1 MDSVSQTEGR
11 TVDVQLLREISN
23 AHGISGFED
32 DVQNVVRGHLRSSCD
47 EVSTD
52 RLGNVT
58 GLRRAAGDR
67 DGAPRL
73 VLAAHSDEI
82 GFMVRHIDERG
93 YLRVA
98 LVGGIHAHTS
108 TSQRVVVH
116 GREPV
121 KGVVVPVHPVH
132 AKPEEL
138 SPEDLFIDVGLPVE
152 QVRELVEVGD
162 PVSYAQEFE
171 ELNDNVVLGRNFD
184 DRIGTYC
191 LVQAMRD
198 VGETQVDVYA
208 VSTVQEELGV
218 RGATVVGNA
227 TLPDIAVAI
236 DGSLP
241 RGPYV
246 DEHVWTTEFGA
257 GTGIYVM
264 DRLTMG
270 SPKLVAFLV
279 DLCRRRGIPFQ
290 RNVGGGTDA
299 SALQRSGLGALA
311 TTIGAPVRYMHS
323 TVQLCHVDDI
333 DATVA
338 LLVALMEC
346 GHELLA

>member
-1 MDSVSQTEGR
+1 
-11 TVDVQLLREISN
+11 
-23 AHGISGFED
+23 
-32 DVQNVVRGHLRSSCD
+32 VV
-47 EVSTD
+47 
-52 RLGNVT
+52 
-58 GLRRAAGDR
+58 GLHRAAGDNS
-67 DGAPRL
+67 DAPRL

-82 GFMVRHIDERG
+82 GFMVRHIDDRG
-93 YLRVA
+93 FLRVA
-98 LVGGIHAHTS
+98 VVGGIHAHTS

-116 GREPV
+116 GRETV
-121 KGVVVPVHPVH
+121 KGVIVPVHPEH
-132 AKPEEL
+132 MKPESL
-138 SPEDLFIDVGLPVE
+138 TTADLVVDLGLPAGR
-152 QVRELVEVGD
+152 VRELVQVGD

-171 ELNDNVVLGRNFD
+171 QLNDDVVLGRNFD

-191 LVQAMRD
+191 LVQAMRE
-198 VGETQVDVYA
+198 VGETQVEVHA
-208 VSTVQEELGV
+208 ASTVQEELGV

-227 TLPDIAVAI
+227 TLPTIAVAI

-246 DEHVWTTEFGA
+246 EEHVWTTDFGG

-270 SPKLVAFLV
+270 SPKLVSFLV
-279 DLCRRRGIPFQ
+279 ELCERRGIAYQ

-299 SALQRSGLGALA
+299 SALQRSGVGALA

-338 LLVALMEC
+338 LLVALMESA
-346 GHELLA
+346 HELLE

>member
-1 MDSVSQTEGR
+1 MQQIVGR
-11 TVDVQLLREISN
+11 
-23 AHGISGFED
+23 
-32 DVQNVVRGHLRSSCD
+32 HLASSCD
-47 EVSTD
+47 EVSND
-52 RLGNVT
+52 RLGNVV
-58 GLRRAAGDR
+58 GLRRAVGGR

-73 VLAAHSDEI
+73 VLAAHADEI
-82 GFMVRHIDERG
+82 GFMVRHIDDRG

-108 TSQRVVVH
+108 TSQRVIVH
-116 GREPV
+116 GREVV
-121 KGVVVPVHPVH
+121 KGVIVPVHPVH
-132 AKPEEL
+132 GNPEAL
-138 SPEDLFIDVGLPVE
+138 VPDDLYIDLGLPVE
-152 QVRELVEVGD
+152 RVRELVEVGD
-162 PVSYAQEFE
+162 PISYAQEFE
-171 ELNDNVVLGRNFD
+171 QLNDKVVLGRNFD

-191 LVQAMRD
+191 LVQAMRE

-208 VSTVQEELGV
+208 ASTVQEELGV
-218 RGATVVGNA
+218 RGAEVVGNV
-227 TLPDIAVAI
+227 TSPDIAVAI

-279 DLCRRRGIPFQ
+279 ELCRRRDISCQ

-299 SALQRSGLGALA
+299 SALQRSGSGALA

-323 TVQLCHVDDI
+323 TVQLCHLDDI

-338 LLVALMEC
+338 LLVALMESA
-346 GHELLA
+346 HELLV

>member
-1 MDSVSQTEGR
+1 M
-11 TVDVQLLREISN
+11 
-23 AHGISGFED
+23 
-32 DVQNVVRGHLRSSCD
+32 
-47 EVSTD
+47 
-52 RLGNVT
+52 
-58 GLRRAAGDR
+58 
-67 DGAPRL
+67 
-73 VLAAHSDEI
+73 LAAHSDEI
-82 GFMVRHIDERG
+82 GFMVRHIDDRG

-98 LVGGIHAHTS
+98 PVGGIQAHTS
-108 TSQRVVVH
+108 TSQRVVVQ
-116 GREPV
+116 GRERV
-121 KGVVVPVHPVH
+121 QGVVVPVHPVH
-132 AKPEEL
+132 AKPEAL
-138 SPEDLFIDVGLPVE
+138 TPDDLFVDVGLPAE
-152 QVRELVEVGD
+152 RVRELVEVGD
-162 PVSYAQEFE
+162 AVGYAQEFE
-171 ELNDNVVLGRNFD
+171 ELNDKVVLGRNFD

-191 LVQAMRD
+191 LVQAMRE

-208 VSTVQEELGV
+208 ASTVQEELGV

-279 DLCRRRGIPFQ
+279 ELCRRRGIPFQ

-299 SALQRSGLGALA
+299 SALQRSGSGALA

-338 LLVALMEC
+338 LLVALMESA
-346 GHELLA
+346 HELLA

>member
-1 MDSVSQTEGR
+1 M
-11 TVDVQLLREISN
+11 I
-23 AHGISGFED
+23 
-32 DVQNVVRGHLRSSCD
+32 
-47 EVSTD
+47 
-52 RLGNVT
+52 
-58 GLRRAAGDR
+58 GLRRAAGGR
-67 DGAPRL
+67 ERAPRL

-82 GFMVRHIDERG
+82 GFMVRHIDPRG

-98 LVGGIHAHTS
+98 PVGGIHAHTS

-116 GREPV
+116 GREQL
-121 KGVVVPVHPVH
+121 KGVVAPAHPVH
-132 AKPEEL
+132 AKPAEL
-138 SPEDLFIDVGLPVE
+138 TPDDLYVDLGLPVE
-152 QVRELVEVGD
+152 RVRELVEVGD
-162 PVSYAQEFE
+162 PISYAQEFE
-171 ELNDNVVLGRNFD
+171 QLNDQVVLGRNFD

-191 LVQAMRD
+191 LVQAMRE

-208 VSTVQEELGV
+208 ASTVQEELGV

-241 RGPYV
+241 RAPYV
-246 DEHVWTTEFGA
+246 EEHVWTTEVGA

-279 DLCRRRGIPFQ
+279 ELCRRRDIPFQ
-290 RNVGGGTDA
+290 RNVWGGTDA
-299 SALQRSGLGALA
+299 SALQRSGAGALA

-338 LLVALMEC
+338 LLVALMESA
-346 GHELLA
+346 HELLA

>member
-1 MDSVSQTEGR
+1 V
-11 TVDVQLLREISN
+11 
-23 AHGISGFED
+23 
-32 DVQNVVRGHLRSSCD
+32 
-47 EVSTD
+47 
-52 RLGNVT
+52 
-58 GLRRAAGDR
+58 
-67 DGAPRL
+67 PRL

-82 GFMVRHIDERG
+82 GFMVRHIDDHG

-116 GREPV
+116 GRERV
-121 KGVVVPVHPVH
+121 KGVVVPVHPDH
-132 AKPEEL
+132 GNPGTLK
-138 SPEDLFIDVGLPVE
+138 PEDLYIDLGLPAE
-152 QVRELVEVGD
+152 RVRELVEVGD

-171 ELNDNVVLGRNFD
+171 ELNDKVVLGRNFD

-191 LVQAMRD
+191 LVQAMRE

-208 VSTVQEELGV
+208 ASTVQEELGV
-218 RGATVVGNA
+218 RGATTVGNA

-241 RGPYV
+241 RVPYV

-270 SPKLVAFLV
+270 SPRLVAFLV
-279 DLCRRRGIPFQ
+279 ELCRRRGIPCQ

-299 SALQRSGLGALA
+299 SALQRSGAGALA

-338 LLVALMEC
+338 LLVALMESA
-346 GHELLA
+346 HELLDE

>member
-1 MDSVSQTEGR
+1 MQRLV
-11 TVDVQLLREISN
+11 
-23 AHGISGFED
+23 A
-32 DVQNVVRGHLRSSCD
+32 GHLETSCD
-47 EVSTD
+47 EVKTD
-52 RLGNVT
+52 RLGNVI
-58 GLRRAAGDR
+58 GLRRAAGGGEGR
-67 DGAPRL
+67 PRL
-73 VLAAHSDEI
+73 VIAAHADEI
-82 GFMVRHIDERG
+82 GFMVRHIDDRG

-98 LVGGIHAHTS
+98 VVGGIHAHTS

-116 GREPV
+116 GREEV
-121 KGVVVPVHPVH
+121 KGVIVPVHPVH
-132 AKPEEL
+132 GKPEEL
-138 SPEDLFIDVGLPVE
+138 TTEDLFIDVGLPVE
-152 QVRELVEVGD
+152 RVRELVEVGD
-162 PVSYAQEFE
+162 AVSYAQEFDV
-171 ELNDNVVLGRNFD
+171 LNDDVVFGRNFD

-191 LVQAMRD
+191 LVAAMRE
-198 VGETQVDVYA
+198 VGETSVDVYA

-218 RGATVVGNA
+218 RGAAVIGNA

-246 DEHVWTTEFGA
+246 DEHVWTTELGG

-270 SPKLVAFLV
+270 SPKLVGFLV
-279 DLCRRRGIPFQ
+279 ELCKRRGIPFQ

-323 TVQLCHVDDI
+323 TVQLCHTGDI

-338 LLVALMEC
+338 LLVALMESA
-346 GHELLA
+346 HELLG